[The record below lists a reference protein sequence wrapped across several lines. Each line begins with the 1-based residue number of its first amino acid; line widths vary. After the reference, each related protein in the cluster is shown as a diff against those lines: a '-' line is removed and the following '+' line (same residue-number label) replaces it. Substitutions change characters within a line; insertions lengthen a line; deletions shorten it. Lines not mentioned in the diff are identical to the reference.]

1 MEVSAV
7 IDTTDVARARR
18 RADLMRKAGLE
29 CLAAVAGQEL
39 TEEAWLEAQHSRV
52 FCVLDGNIQGW
63 DDAQATLPSE
73 P

>member
-1 MEVSAV
+1 
-7 IDTTDVARARR
+7 
-18 RADLMRKAGLE
+18 MRKAGLE

-39 TEEAWLEAQHSRV
+39 TEEARLEAQHSRV
-52 FCVLDGNIQGW
+52 FCVLDGNILGW